1 MPRSEVKRQTSL
13 HTVKPSSSL
22 VPTPMIQPP
31 SFGQTIKEGI
41 GFGAGSAIGHRV
53 VGAILGP
60 SVATTA
66 PSTPSESKQPSQ
78 QKCVSERNT
87 FELCLKTKSA
97 DDGCNNE
104 FNAYTQCI
112 QLN

>member
-31 SFGQTIKEGI
+31 TFGQTIKEGI
-41 GFGAGSAIGHRV
+41 GFGAGSAIGHRII
-53 VGAILGP
+53 GAVLGP
-60 SVATTA
+60 TTASTATT
-66 PSTPSESKQPSQ
+66 PTTEFKQTSQ